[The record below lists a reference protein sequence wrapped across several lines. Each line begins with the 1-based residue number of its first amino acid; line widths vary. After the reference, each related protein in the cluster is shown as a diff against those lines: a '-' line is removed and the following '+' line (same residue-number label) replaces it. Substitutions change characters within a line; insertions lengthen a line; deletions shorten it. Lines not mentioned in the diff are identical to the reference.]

1 MIMIIAMIMML
12 ITVTF
17 NPLSCATAQNLKMG
31 QLGPPVY
38 KICLYKA
45 KAEWPKMVSEVSFPR
60 FWGIFCI
67 EKWSQFFV
75 SVIGSAVS
83 EIS

>member
-45 KAEWPKMVSEVSFPR
+45 KAEWPKMVSEVSFAR
-60 FWGIFCI
+60 FWRVVCI
-67 EKWSQFFV
+67 ETFNVYDQVKKFKQNKK
-75 SVIGSAVS
+75 
-83 EIS
+83 